1 MQMRRLFLYFKIFEL
16 AKNMNKKSLIYGVLV
31 TFTWLLGI
39 YLFSRS
45 NGYTLPT
52 SLNEL
57 GDFLAGIF
65 APIAFF
71 WLILGYI
78 QQGKQLDQNTRAL
91 EQQEKALK
99 LQIDEM
105 RMGFEQQVELVQLQR
120 QQLDEQH
127 KMLEPKF
134 IISQSKVNS
143 PVYGNSLDREID
155 INDNI
160 VFVVFKFTLEN
171 LGGDAFNLKIE
182 HPKSKEILIRLAN
195 LKESSSEDLS
205 IELTHFQIDELNQR
219 KELEDLLDFSY
230 ECKNGRLVKYKLFMQ
245 LYQTQ
250 YPFFGLNLFLNKN
263 DLLEVE

>member
-1 MQMRRLFLYFKIFEL
+1 
-16 AKNMNKKSLIYGVLV
+16 MNKKSLIFGVLV
-31 TFTWLLGI
+31 TFVWLLGI

-91 EQQEKALK
+91 EQQEKALQ

-105 RMGFEQQVELVQLQR
+105 KMGIEQQVELVQLQR

-134 IISQSKVNS
+134 IISQSRVNS
-143 PVYGNSLDREID
+143 PVYGSSLNKNVD
-155 INDNI
+155 IKDNI

-171 LGGDAFNLKIE
+171 LGGDAFNLKIK
-182 HPKSKEILIRLAN
+182 HPKNNEILSKLAN
-195 LKESSSEDLS
+195 LKESSSEDLRV
-205 IELTHFQIDELNQR
+205 ELTDFQIDELNQK
-219 KELEDLLDFSY
+219 KELLDALDFSY

-250 YPFFGLNLFLNKN
+250 YPFYGLNLFLNKN
-263 DLLEVE
+263 NLLDD